1 MEATKHKQAKEI
13 RELRRKLRESR
24 LILPPRAYRQIRLS
38 SGPEESGFHD
48 DDVDD
53 EEEEGED
60 ADTSAEIDNLGKED
74 EGFIRVRKMID
85 GLLESGRHAL
95 ETKVEDIALS
105 KGGTKVLHET
115 EARSWRDGPT
125 DSAADDSFDDS
136 FITAESG
143 DEAAANF
150 PGSRRVSRRND
161 ESLRSEEEVE
171 GLVGDSEP
179 SRT

>member
-1 MEATKHKQAKEI
+1 
-13 RELRRKLRESR
+13 
-24 LILPPRAYRQIRLS
+24 
-38 SGPEESGFHD
+38 
-48 DDVDD
+48 
-53 EEEEGED
+53 
-60 ADTSAEIDNLGKED
+60 
-74 EGFIRVRKMID
+74 MID

-95 ETKVEDIALS
+95 ETNVEDIALS

-115 EARSWRDGPT
+115 EARSWRDGPA